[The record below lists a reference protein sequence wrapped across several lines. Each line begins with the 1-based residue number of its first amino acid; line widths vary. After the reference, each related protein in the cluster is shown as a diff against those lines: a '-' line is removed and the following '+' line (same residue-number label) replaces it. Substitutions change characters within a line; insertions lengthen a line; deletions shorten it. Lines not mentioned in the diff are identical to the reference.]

1 MKNNYFKVTLI
12 VKLDMLSQTL
22 LNLILKSDVITYV
35 IYLFLSFAFS
45 IKIKELCNMHNVYL
59 MQVIL

>member
-1 MKNNYFKVTLI
+1 
-12 VKLDMLSQTL
+12 MLSQTL